1 MKISSILILSLA
13 FSSTVSKSMNASE
26 LISDVQKQHVRGLG
40 SAIPRGDALLK
51 QLQVKARTVP
61 EPSSLLLMGSGLIGL
76 AAVVRRKFAR

>member
-1 MKISSILILSLA
+1 MKICSILVLSLA
-13 FSSTVSKSMNASE
+13 FSSTVSKAMNASG
-26 LISDVQKQHVRGLG
+26 LISDVQKQHMRNLAN
-40 SAIPRGDALLK
+40 AIPRGDGLLK